1 MNLVEYDQ
9 FSQGQEAS
17 IGFLR
22 HAEIKHGRVAMA
34 AFVGY
39 LVQYNGIHF
48 PWAISLNGMTFGD
61 ISAAGSPPEQW
72 DALPLLA
79 KAQIFTFIGFLEV
92 CHRRS
97 RTAAAL
103 SRPAPERRRPTR
115 RPALCGLPHPSRT
128 APAR

>member
-1 MNLVEYDQ
+1 MVQSSGVHIPGY
-9 FSQGQEAS
+9 
-17 IGFLR
+17 
-22 HAEIKHGRVAMA
+22 VATD
-34 AFVGY
+34 
-39 LVQYNGIHF
+39 
-48 PWAISLNGMTFGD
+48 WATAPTTLSG
-61 ISAAGSPPEQW
+61 
-72 DALPLLA
+72 LA
-79 KAQIFTFIGFLEV
+79 TVQIFTFIGFLEV